1 MWKKGIYIYKLS
13 HFVVSLHGRTA
24 SGKDFAEDMI
34 GRYTLELYYE
44 HTLWFS
50 YTSPHSRNDSQMDF
64 VLSRWISEVG
74 VGPED
79 SKRGCSCFQI
89 HPYIFAINAIKDQ
102 CFFQQFLLH
111 KYSLCLFKG
120 SIQNIAYAVL
130 EAKEATHPYQS
141 WQELFPGQFWNKFEY
156 L

>member
-1 MWKKGIYIYKLS
+1 M
-13 HFVVSLHGRTA
+13 
-24 SGKDFAEDMI
+24 
-34 GRYTLELYYE
+34 
-44 HTLWFS
+44 
-50 YTSPHSRNDSQMDF
+50 
-64 VLSRWISEVG
+64 
-74 VGPED
+74 GPED

-89 HPYIFAINAIKDQ
+89 HPYVFAINAIKDQ

-156 L
+156 LYQEPLATAVSRELSRAYLPVDGFTCQAASSYLVCCIRDDAE